1 MNPRL
6 LAAALLLFA
15 ACSSDSDSSGA
26 GGSGGKGGGGGTSS
40 AGGRGGS
47 TGGTTG
53 GTGGATGGTG
63 GATGGTGG
71 TGGATGGTGGATG
84 GTGGATGGTGGSTGG
99 TGGSA
104 GSGTDAAGGSTD
116 AGKTDGG
123 GMTDGPP
130 AGMGPTS
137 GSPSPITAGFTEIK
151 ITYNVQSPHTLPQ
164 SERYTFDMATNTH
177 TMWVRS
183 NDSSFQ
189 AGNGTDP
196 RTELRHRDEY
206 RTGTHILEADVW
218 IGGETDRTSIMQSF
232 STSPPT
238 SFMLTAWKDRT
249 LRYYFGTGNGPVI
262 MTDAFEKWFNL
273 KVVHDSA
280 AGRVT
285 VYINDVMSMSFA
297 DRGSSWHW
305 KNGVY
310 GCRSMRCETRWRN
323 LKHWVKN

>member
-1 MNPRL
+1 MTDGPP
-6 LAAALLLFA
+6 
-15 ACSSDSDSSGA
+15 S
-26 GGSGGKGGGGGTSS
+26 
-40 AGGRGGS
+40 
-47 TGGTTG
+47 
-53 GTGGATGGTG
+53 
-63 GATGGTGG
+63 GTGG
-71 TGGATGGTGGATG
+71 TG
-84 GTGGATGGTGGSTGG
+84 
-99 TGGSA
+99 
-104 GSGTDAAGGSTD
+104 
-116 AGKTDGG
+116 
-123 GMTDGPP
+123 
-130 AGMGPTS
+130 
-137 GSPSPITAGFTEIK
+137 GSPSPITAGFTELKHTFNI
-151 ITYNVQSPHTLPQ
+151 QSPHTIPQ
-164 SERYTFDMATNTH
+164 AERYTFDMATNTH
-177 TMWVRS
+177 TLWVKS

-206 RTGTHILEADVW
+206 KSGVHILEADVW

-249 LRYYFGTGNGPVI
+249 LRYYFGTGNGPII
-262 MTDAFEKWFNL
+262 MMDAFEKWFNL
-273 KVVHDSA
+273 KVLHDVS

-297 DRGSSWHW
+297 DRGSYWHW

>member
-1 MNPRL
+1 
-6 LAAALLLFA
+6 
-15 ACSSDSDSSGA
+15 
-26 GGSGGKGGGGGTSS
+26 
-40 AGGRGGS
+40 
-47 TGGTTG
+47 
-53 GTGGATGGTG
+53 
-63 GATGGTGG
+63 
-71 TGGATGGTGGATG
+71 
-84 GTGGATGGTGGSTGG
+84 
-99 TGGSA
+99 
-104 GSGTDAAGGSTD
+104 
-116 AGKTDGG
+116 
-123 GMTDGPP
+123 MTDGTPS
-130 AGMGPTS
+130 GMGPTS
-137 GSPSPITAGFTEIK
+137 GSPSPITAGFTEMK
-151 ITYNVQSPHTLPQ
+151 ITFNVQSPHTLPQ

-177 TMWVRS
+177 VMWVRS

-206 RTGTHILEADVW
+206 RSGKHILEADVW

-249 LRYYFGTGNGPVI
+249 LRYYFGTGNGPII
-262 MTDAFEKWFNL
+262 MMDAFEKWFNL
-273 KVVHDSA
+273 KVLHDA
-280 AGRVT
+280 EAGRVT

>member
-1 MNPRL
+1 
-6 LAAALLLFA
+6 
-15 ACSSDSDSSGA
+15 
-26 GGSGGKGGGGGTSS
+26 
-40 AGGRGGS
+40 
-47 TGGTTG
+47 
-53 GTGGATGGTG
+53 
-63 GATGGTGG
+63 
-71 TGGATGGTGGATG
+71 
-84 GTGGATGGTGGSTGG
+84 
-99 TGGSA
+99 
-104 GSGTDAAGGSTD
+104 
-116 AGKTDGG
+116 
-123 GMTDGPP
+123 MTDGPP
-130 AGMGPTS
+130 SGAGGT
-137 GSPSPITAGFTEIK
+137 GGGPSPITAGFTELK
-151 ITYNVQSPHTLPQ
+151 ITFNVQSPHTLPQ

-177 TMWVRS
+177 VMWVRS

-206 RTGTHILEADVW
+206 TSGKHILEADVW

-273 KVVHDSA
+273 KVLHDAA

-297 DRGSSWHW
+297 DRGNHWHW

>member
-1 MNPRL
+1 MAPGPVGPEGRE
-6 LAAALLLFA
+6 AH
-15 ACSSDSDSSGA
+15 
-26 GGSGGKGGGGGTSS
+26 GGTTS

-47 TGGTTG
+47 TGGSSA
-53 GTGGATGGTG
+53 GTGGSTAGTG
-63 GATGGTGG
+63 GSTAGTGG
-71 TGGATGGTGGATG
+71 STAGTGGSTA
-84 GTGGATGGTGGSTGG
+84 GTGGSTAGAGGSTGG

-104 GSGTDAAGGSTD
+104 GSGGDAAAGSPD
-116 AGKTDGG
+116 VGSTDGG

-130 AGMGPTS
+130 SGMGGT
-137 GSPSPITAGFTEIK
+137 GGGPSPITAGFTELK

-177 TMWVRS
+177 VMWVRS

-206 RTGTHILEADVW
+206 RSGKHILEADVW

-249 LRYYFGTGNGPVI
+249 LRYYFGTGNGPII
-262 MTDAFEKWFNL
+262 MMDAFEKWFNL
-273 KVVHDSA
+273 KVLHDA
-280 AGRVT
+280 EAGRVT